1 MGYPDAAK
9 ECLLK
14 RVRALGGSAWQA
26 SPDAFQTYAEASAA
40 LCRAYLQ
47 ASGVFVWGR
56 GGAQGRGAAGRP
68 VM

>member
-1 MGYPDAAK
+1 MGHPDAAK

-26 SPDAFQTYAEASAA
+26 SADAFKTYAEASAA

-47 ASGVFVWGR
+47 AR
-56 GGAQGRGAAGRP
+56 GCWVEGHGASVCARRAQA
-68 VM
+68 